1 MSRSAPRTATLR
13 TTSRRESLRLRR
25 DRRYA
30 VRLHHTRREDQRE
43 ILRRLRGPSS
53 WRCAPHA
60 GPHAQNGEE

>member
-1 MSRSAPRTATLR
+1 MHRVLSRLADFSPNRHAAHRA
-13 TTSRRESLRLRR
+13 RR

-60 GPHAQNGEE
+60 GPHAQNAEE